1 MEVCYGQNPVCGRV
15 GAPIALVGD
24 EGDRADLVAPPG
36 SDIVKKKKKRGRKW
50 AGGVLFSPAGAV
62 KARKGEDG
70 PETDIL
76 AQVTFS

>member
-1 MEVCYGQNPVCGRV
+1 MNPARISRQQPARTTLGTE
-15 GAPIALVGD
+15 VGD
-24 EGDRADLVAPPG
+24 GSYTVAPPG
-36 SDIVKKKKKRGRKW
+36 SDTVKKKKKRGRKW

-70 PETDIL
+70 PETDIS